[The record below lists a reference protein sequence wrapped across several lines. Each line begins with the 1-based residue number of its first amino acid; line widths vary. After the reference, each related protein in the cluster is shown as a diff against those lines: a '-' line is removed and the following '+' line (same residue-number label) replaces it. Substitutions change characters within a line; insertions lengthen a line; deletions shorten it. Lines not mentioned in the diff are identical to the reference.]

1 MGVGRPAGAP
11 AFSLRAT
18 MRLGPT
24 FGRAGRREL
33 CRSQPCLGEFRGRE
47 PWRSFLRSGSHVGLV
62 GTIAFFADGNRSGA
76 GRIEEDGTYTVSDAP
91 IGDVKVT
98 VSVPSIGGMA
108 GMMGGKV
115 MPKPPGG
122 GVMKDPNDPGPG
134 TPSPSIDPKKIVQ
147 IPEKYSKV
155 ETSGLTFK
163 VEKGDNTFD
172 IKLTP

>member
-1 MGVGRPAGAP
+1 MSHPVKTKAVGMLLLGGLICADAGCGTKYNA
-11 AFSLRAT
+11 RAVVKGKIT
-18 MRLGPT
+18 I
-24 FGRAGRREL
+24 
-33 CRSQPCLGEFRGRE
+33 GEKH
-47 PWRSFLRSGSHVGLV
+47 LTA

-108 GMMGGKV
+108 GMMGGKA